1 MATLNRRRRHR
12 RHSHAH
18 AVITDVPQEP
28 LASLSGEGLAHLAAP
43 PGILCNDQSG
53 GVLKVLNLIKALNLM
68 IKATFNTQNHEPW
81 GRQLRWVVDFASE

>member
-28 LASLSGEGLAHLAAP
+28 LASLSGEGIAHLAAP
-43 PGILCNDQSG
+43 PDMPCNDQSG
-53 GVLKVLNLIKALNLM
+53 GGFKGVNFDQSVKFDDKGDL
-68 IKATFNTQNHEPW
+68 
-81 GRQLRWVVDFASE
+81 